1 MRKLVVV
8 IAALGLVL
16 ALGAPAEAA
25 RKYRVK
31 ASISSSSIMIGQSVT
46 ITGTV
51 SPARGGKVVLYKR
64 ISGKKWKREATARV
78 RSNGTFAFT
87 DRPKSRQNRQY
98 RVTKPK
104 SGKYRAGTSRPMRL
118 KVRKLKRSTPTV
130 TVTGVSSRVIE
141 AGQGVTVTGTAGR
154 SVAGRYAQLQV
165 GAGGTFGTIG
175 SARIAPNGSFSV
187 AGGISQSGAAVPL
200 RVVIPSSRFN
210 NEAAASAGSVKVFG
224 WTYLSELTRVSSS
237 RFGPTPGNLLGNAY
251 PKSVGNTSNF
261 WWDQDPWAEWSL
273 NYRCTTFTARIG
285 LTDSSPSG
293 SAVKFVASKDAASS
307 DFGTL
312 GNGTSKDVTLDL
324 NGSYRLKLQD
334 IYVAGPT
341 GSGPPT
347 TVGLWGDA
355 RILCAF

>member
-25 RKYRVK
+25 RKFRVK

-51 SPARGGKVVLYKR
+51 SPAKGGKVVLYKR

-78 RSNGTFAFT
+78 RSNGTFQFT
-87 DRPKSRQNRQY
+87 DKPKSRQNRQY

-104 SGKYRAGTSRPMRL
+104 SGKYRQGTSRPMRL
-118 KVRKLKRSTPTV
+118 KVRKLKRSTPAV

-187 AGGISQSGAAVPL
+187 AGGVNQSGAAVPL

-210 NEAAASAGSVKVFG
+210 NEAAASAGSVKVYG
-224 WTYLSELTRVSSS
+224 WTYLYDLDPVEGYWYHDSFAVSGVTYAKSIAQSAYGATSVQINLARSCTR
-237 RFGPTPGNLLGNAY
+237 F
-251 PKSVGNTSNF
+251 
-261 WWDQDPWAEWSL
+261 
-273 NYRCTTFTARIG
+273 
-285 LTDSSPSG
+285 
-293 SAVKFVASKDAASS
+293 AA
-307 DFGTL
+307 TL
-312 GNGTSKDVTLDL
+312 GASDTADASVEWATTVYADSVARYSRGGIRLGQSHTVDVDVTGAL
-324 NGSYRLKLQD
+324 RLKLDSVETQED
-334 IYVAGPT
+334 GRLV
-341 GSGPPT
+341 
-347 TVGLWGDA
+347 WGDA